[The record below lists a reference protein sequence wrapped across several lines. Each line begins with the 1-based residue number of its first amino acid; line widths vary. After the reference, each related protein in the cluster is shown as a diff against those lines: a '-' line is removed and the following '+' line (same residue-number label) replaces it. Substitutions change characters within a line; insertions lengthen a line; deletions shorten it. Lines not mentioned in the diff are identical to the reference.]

1 MADNGKYREN
11 SQPSEVVSGSFGVEV
26 ITLAATTFTGQG
38 ADQSCREVII
48 WGELDKV
55 ITIGESAAAAASG
68 VPLLTGIAA
77 QSSGRYLRI
86 PISNTNKLFFKGAAQ
101 DDVYLLWRS

>member
-1 MADNGKYREN
+1 MGNSYRDNATPAGI
-11 SQPSEVVSGSFGVEV
+11 VSGEFGVEV
-26 ITLAATTFTGQG
+26 ITLAATTFVGQG
-38 ADQSCREVII
+38 ADQPCREVLI

-55 ITIGESAAAAASG
+55 ITIGESATAAASG
-68 VPLLTGIAA
+68 VPLLNGIAS
-77 QSSGRYLRI
+77 QSSGQYLRI

>member
-1 MADNGKYREN
+1 MEYNDNA
-11 SQPSEVVSGSFGVEV
+11 SPSGIVSGGFGVEV
-26 ITLAATTFTGQG
+26 ITLAATTFVGQG
-38 ADQSCREVII
+38 ADQPCREVLI

-55 ITIGESAAAAASG
+55 ITIGEDATAAASG

-77 QSSGRYLRI
+77 QSSGQYLRI

-101 DDVYLLWRS
+101 DEVYLLWRT

>member
-1 MADNGKYREN
+1 MEYNDNA
-11 SQPSEVVSGSFGVEV
+11 SPSGIESGGIGVEV
-26 ITLAATTFTGQG
+26 ITLAASTFIGRG
-38 ADQSCREVII
+38 ADQPCREVLI

-55 ITIGESAAAAASG
+55 ITIGEDATAAASG

-77 QSSGRYLRI
+77 QSSGQYLRI

-101 DDVYLLWRS
+101 DEVYLLWRT